1 MEKSIFVYP
10 GFFLM
15 AFAYSI
21 ELERKEHFFGSI
33 ALIIGFPRMLPA
45 KTLLLGFSNTTQLLY
60 LLPQLPQLLELCYLL
75 GGSLLECIYF
85 MMGM

>member
-10 GFFLM
+10 GFLM
-15 AFAYSI
+15 AFACST

-33 ALIIGFPRMLPA
+33 AFIIAFPRMLPA

-60 LLPQLPQLLELCYLL
+60 FLPQLPQLLDLCYLL

>member
-10 GFFLM
+10 GFFKCLLH
-15 AFAYSI
+15 AA
-21 ELERKEHFFGSI
+21 KEHFFGSI
-33 ALIIGFPRMLPA
+33 AFIIGFPRMLPA
-45 KTLLLGFSNTTQLLY
+45 KTLLLGFNNITQLLY

-75 GGSLLECIYF
+75 GGSLLECTYF